1 MTTGYFKMSFWK
13 KIVKTLIF
21 RTGNIFEKFTFLTPS
36 LHLHISHER
45 TIIDHIKYIIS
56 EITLSNNSKAY
67 EVLILL
73 LLW

>member
-1 MTTGYFKMSFWK
+1 MATGYFKMSFQK
-13 KIVKTLIF
+13 KKVKTLIL
-21 RTGNIFEKFTFLTPS
+21 RTCNIFEKLAFLPPS

-45 TIIDHIKYIIS
+45 AIIDHIKYIIL

-67 EVLILL
+67 EVSILL